1 MSTSSNDP
9 LAIPAFRLKK
19 ISFFQR
25 DIMVLCQNANGPCPL
40 IAITNILLLKGRL
53 TISTDISYISLD
65 EIVQMV
71 AEIIFEES
79 DKIKTSGNYS
89 NSEEIQLQQTLD
101 DVFTILPKLA
111 KGLDL
116 NIMFNGVNKY
126 EFTQEVS
133 IFDILQIPLLH
144 GWIYDTRGSEEDSE
158 GEAATVA
165 NAIGD
170 KSYNHLI
177 FKMVD
182 YQSLMERLNKESQEM
197 EAPIEGLVA
206 SLKSEE
212 QELYHHGLIINNF
225 MNETASQLT
234 EVGLIKLYEF
244 LSDRHLAVFF
254 RNNHFSTLFSYN
266 GQLFLLITDLGYSD
280 QEAVVW
286 ELLVNVNG

>member
-1 MSTSSNDP
+1 MSATSSDP
-9 LAIPAFRLKK
+9 LTIPAFRLKK

-25 DIMVLCQNANGPCPL
+25 DVMILCQNANGPCPL

-71 AEIIFEES
+71 AEVIFEDS
-79 DKIKTSGNYS
+79 DKVKTSGNFT

-144 GWIYDTRGSEEDSE
+144 GWIYDNRGSEEDE
-158 GEAATVA
+158 GAAAIA

-170 KSYNHLI
+170 KSYNHII

-182 YQSLMERLNKESQEM
+182 YQTLMERLNKNSQES
-197 EAPIEGLVA
+197 ETPIEALVV
-206 SLKSEE
+206 SLKPEE
-212 QELYHHGLIINNF
+212 QDLYLQGLIIVNF

-244 LSDRHLAVFF
+244 LADRHLAVFF

-280 QEAVVW
+280 QEAVIW